1 MRCVRNYLNIH
12 IVGADEID
20 KSQGQAVTAD
30 AVAPPITPLGILEKM
45 LREKYATDSFED
57 FKGLLRDLWK
67 REKYRNESAKS
78 WNSFQDI
85 DGAEARKLLS
95 VLNND

>member
-1 MRCVRNYLNIH
+1 
-12 IVGADEID
+12 VGADEID
-20 KSQGQAVTAD
+20 KSQGQPASVD

-45 LREKYATDSFED
+45 LREKYGIDSFED

-67 REKYRNESAKS
+67 QEKYRNESAKS

-85 DGAEARKLLS
+85 DGAEARKLLA
-95 VLNND
+95 VLNHD